1 MNVPELLQLLQRIRH
16 SSEFL
21 TNISVSEEELDEDL
35 GLIEEEEKARE
46 DEYIDHTR
54 LVGPDSRPLT
64 RSQLESDSDDDV
76 IYQGTVYSQQ
86 SETSSSTYS
95 GIIRQEISE
104 TPSSSSDSSFA
115 GSECPGIRHDP
126 YTSDIIEWRVVEEL
140 LKEIQNLICPLD
152 VIFHDYVCAL
162 FVDGGKRWSLTLDSI
177 FPVYVFSPVPIRV
190 ITDIE
195 SDLLAFSR
203 LSKEK
208 KVFSLV
214 VRILALS
221 PASEASCE
229 RVFSRA
235 KFITGSQRYRLSEQ
249 ALNSGLHTV
258 MNGEK
263 LGVEGGER

>member
-1 MNVPELLQLLQRIRH
+1 MNVTELLQLLQRIRH

-104 TPSSSSDSSFA
+104 TSSSSSD
-115 GSECPGIRHDP
+115 
-126 YTSDIIEWRVVEEL
+126 
-140 LKEIQNLICPLD
+140 
-152 VIFHDYVCAL
+152 
-162 FVDGGKRWSLTLDSI
+162 
-177 FPVYVFSPVPIRV
+177 
-190 ITDIE
+190 
-195 SDLLAFSR
+195 
-203 LSKEK
+203 
-208 KVFSLV
+208 
-214 VRILALS
+214 
-221 PASEASCE
+221 
-229 RVFSRA
+229 
-235 KFITGSQRYRLSEQ
+235 
-249 ALNSGLHTV
+249 
-258 MNGEK
+258 
-263 LGVEGGER
+263 